1 MGVSQG
7 VTKTKSFLRPPER
20 RRSFRTSFA
29 TGGMPV
35 VCERGS
41 RLLISK
47 GDALGGHGMFLF
59 TGGEYP
65 IGTVVTLHLG
75 MPRRPLS
82 VQAAVRSARPGGI
95 GLEFVELDDEL
106 AQKLRHWISQRNNRT
121 KKTQGLLS

>member
-1 MGVSQG
+1 MALNESVP
-7 VTKTKSFLRPPER
+7 KTKRSLPFPER
-20 RRSFRTSFA
+20 RRSFRTCFA

-59 TGGEYP
+59 TGGGYP

-75 MPRRPLS
+75 MPRRSLS
-82 VQAAVRSARPGGI
+82 VQAAVVRAARWRRSRI
-95 GLEFVELDDEL
+95 
-106 AQKLRHWISQRNNRT
+106 RRT
-121 KKTQGLLS
+121 G